1 MKDAGLQFILLP
13 VYCEENGY
21 TIKNDGHPAPKANE
35 EIARILYNKINK
47 VYVTFKHTNIK

>member
-35 EIARILYNKINK
+35 EIARILYNKINNG
-47 VYVTFKHTNIK
+47 V